1 MKSKKWIL
9 LLVILG
15 FFVVS
20 GCREPKVK
28 GLVPARGTVTYK
40 DEPLEGAA
48 VCFTPKEFNTGDRLA
63 TGKTD
68 VNGRFELR
76 TIGELG
82 VLPGEYRVSVVKN
95 VAVET
100 PSNPG
105 QAEQR
110 QQGGRPVRPQK
121 VKLVIPARYNDEKK
135 SGLEFLIGEKGNK
148 GLEIKIEE

>member
-1 MKSKKWIL
+1 MKSKKWIFL
-9 LLVILG
+9 FVILG
-15 FFVVS
+15 FFAVL

-28 GLVPARGTVTYK
+28 GLVPARGIVTYK

-95 VAVET
+95 IAVET
-100 PSNPG
+100 PSNLG
-105 QAEQR
+105 QAEQK
-110 QQGGRPVRPQK
+110 QQGGRPARPQK
-121 VKLVIPARYNDEKK
+121 VKSVIPAKYNDKKK
-135 SGLEFLIGEKGNK
+135 SELLFDIGEKGLSNI
-148 GLEIKIEE
+148 EIALKE